1 MLGLTLFSHQKVPQ
15 QKEIQMVRPMDG
27 LLRAIALPTTQNI
40 HFLDLENLLG
50 TGLFQEW
57 QVQKLG
63 REYISQVGANSDD
76 LYFIAA
82 GPQNRDSVVLG
93 WSWGN
98 SFFQFPKGKDGADM
112 ALVALFEAIQEP
124 EHYRNIFVGSGD
136 FLLSQITHKA
146 TLRNIPVTVV
156 TGKGAQSK
164 ALKGYKTIQLRG
176 I

>member
-1 MLGLTLFSHQKVPQ
+1 
-15 QKEIQMVRPMDG
+15 
-27 LLRAIALPTTQNI
+27 LPNTENI

-50 TGLFQEW
+50 TGLFHELD
-57 QVQKLG
+57 VQKI
-63 REYISQVGANSDD
+63 RSEYVSKVGAKADD

-82 GPQNRDSVVLG
+82 GPQNRGSVVNG

-112 ALVALFEAIQEP
+112 ALVAVFEAIQEP
-124 EHYRNIFVGSGD
+124 ECFRNIYVGSGD
-136 FLLSQITHKA
+136 FLLSQITKKA

-164 ALKGYKTIQLRG
+164 SLKAYKTIQLEG
-176 I
+176 VQ